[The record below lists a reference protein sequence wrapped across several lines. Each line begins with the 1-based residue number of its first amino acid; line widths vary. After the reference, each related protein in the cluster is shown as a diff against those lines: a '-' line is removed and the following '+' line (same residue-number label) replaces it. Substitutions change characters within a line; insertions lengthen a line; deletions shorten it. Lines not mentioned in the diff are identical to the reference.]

1 MFSLLERFMI
11 QQLRNMGIT
20 QKVIQEV
27 TGISER
33 TIRRTQNE
41 PALSETN
48 DLIFRKSRNAGRP
61 RVVLQKLFKAR
72 AFLSVSS
79 SPKTQT
85 VVGVLHDKCN
95 QELRRTFHPPSA
107 RRWDSREICL

>member
-1 MFSLLERFMI
+1 MI
-11 QQLRNMGIT
+11 QQLRNIDIT

-33 TIRRTQNE
+33 TIRRIQNE

-61 RVVLQKLFKAR
+61 RVVLQKLFKTE
-72 AFLSVSS
+72 LSYQSALVKL
-79 SPKTQT
+79 P
-85 VVGVLHDKCN
+85 
-95 QELRRTFHPPSA
+95 LRRFETRILCEPKHLVVLQKIISMLQA
-107 RRWDSREICL
+107 VTLN